1 MIKLEQSEKRD
12 NMKSIGIIAEYN
24 PFHNG
29 HLYHLTKIKE
39 KYPNHT
45 IILVMNGNF
54 TERGDVC
61 IIDKWS
67 RSEIAIKAGIDLII
81 ELPFPFAT
89 QSADY
94 FSYGAITILEK
105 LKVERVI
112 FGSECNDLDAL
123 QEIAT
128 AQLYNEDFDK
138 LVKIYSKLGNNYPT
152 ALSLALNDLTG
163 KTISTPNDLLGI
175 SYIKTIKKYNYNII
189 PETIKRTS
197 SYHEKELIDNITSA
211 TAIRLALKEKKEIE
225 NYLPG
230 FVTPY
235 LNNLHYIEDY
245 FPLLKYKI
253 ITTEDLSIYQTI
265 DEGIEKSIKKE
276 ILKATSY
283 QDLVDKLKSKRYTHN
298 KITRM
303 LLHILCGFT
312 KEKAKKFSTI
322 SYLRILN
329 FNDKGR
335 TYLNKVKKQVDIP
348 FISKINKF
356 KDPMLEFELE
366 TTNIYALTLKNKD
379 ALQLI
384 ESEYKNHLNKGE

>member
-1 MIKLEQSEKRD
+1 
-12 NMKSIGIIAEYN
+12 MKSIGIIAEYN

-152 ALSLALNDLTG
+152 ALSLALKDLTG

-197 SYHEKELIDNITSA
+197 SYHEKELIGNITSA

-225 NYLPG
+225 NYLPS
-230 FVTPY
+230 FVKPY

-253 ITTEDLSIYQTI
+253 MTTEDLSIYQTI

-303 LLHILCGFT
+303 LLHILCNFT
-312 KEKAKKFSTI
+312 KEKAKTFSTI

-329 FNDKGR
+329 FNEKGR

-384 ESEYKNHLNKGE
+384 ESEYKNHLNKGV